1 MSIHTN
7 NQTLNLNEQFEDR
20 NESVKKI
27 VRAMSFIACL
37 TELPETI
44 QYNLF
49 LHAKKIEKMVFE
61 KSASP
66 KEYQQLLMEKL
77 ANIRADIEEMIQNL
91 PEEHAH
97 DIAMRAETSSSSNA
111 ELNRQEWRRFYS
123 STVRSAVVNAFVEEV
138 RSKIKIPMKFTM
150 GLRLGVEAME
160 EIAYKESN
168 SKVEYF
174 RILERRKAQ
183 ITSELVAYFKC
194 ENDE

>member
-1 MSIHTN
+1 MSIRTN
-7 NQTLNLNEQFEDR
+7 NQTLDRNEQFEDR

-37 TELPETI
+37 TELPETLR
-44 QYNLF
+44 YNLL

-61 KSASP
+61 KSTSP
-66 KEYQQLLMEKL
+66 KEYQQLLVEKL
-77 ANIRADIEEMIQNL
+77 ANIRADLEEKIKKL
-91 PEEHAH
+91 PEEHAR

-138 RSKIKIPMKFTM
+138 RSKIKIPMKFAM

-183 ITSELVAYFKC
+183 ITSELVDYFKC
-194 ENDE
+194 ENEE